1 MSSGTAPYA
10 RLERILARLDFT
22 WTVSGGQL
30 DYIAEHR
37 LWSTRFRPGGPHGLW
52 IAGHL
57 AFYERGALRF
67 HKGLDSNPLG
77 HWKDL
82 FSNGSPSLDD
92 MGGYPDPA
100 TIFDELKRGRADLR
114 ECIAAYGD
122 ADLDRTVSNER
133 LAIRDAQSQIEFLI
147 WHDSH
152 HAAQLGAIV
161 NTHKGDASG

>member
-1 MSSGTAPYA
+1 MSSNAAPFG
-10 RLERILARLDFT
+10 RLERILARLDFS
-22 WTVSGGQL
+22 WMVSGGQL
-30 DYIAEHR
+30 DYIAEHG
-37 LWSTRFRPGGPHGLW
+37 LWPTRFRPGGPHGLW

-82 FSNGSPSLDD
+82 FANGSPCPDHLS
-92 MGGYPDPA
+92 GYPEPEA
-100 TIFDELKRGRADLR
+100 IHDELKQGRAALR
-114 ECIAAYGD
+114 DCIAAYGD
-122 ADLDRTVSNER
+122 ADLDRTVTNER

-161 NTHKGDASG
+161 NTHKGGAGN